1 MLDAVTCMNDLA
13 LRLRAAF
20 GERLIYLGLQGSY
33 ARGEADEQSDL
44 DVMCVLEGLTASDL
58 DAYRQIILQLPWAE
72 KACGFICGREELAAW
87 NPLEIACLLRS
98 TQDWVGSLKALV
110 PESTREDLRR
120 YVQLSAGNLYHEL
133 CHRRIYRGAARSVEA
148 LPRCGKTALYILQ
161 ALALLETG
169 SFPRTMAE
177 LTTLPNALDAQVAAR
192 VPELRRGD
200 APREQDFSL
209 MLDWCRQVLGRAKN
223 A

>member
-110 PESTREDLRR
+110 PE
-120 YVQLSAGNLYHEL
+120 APGWI
-133 CHRRIYRGAARSVEA
+133 CAAMCS
-148 LPRCGKTALYILQ
+148 
-161 ALALLETG
+161 
-169 SFPRTMAE
+169 
-177 LTTLPNALDAQVAAR
+177 
-192 VPELRRGD
+192 
-200 APREQDFSL
+200 
-209 MLDWCRQVLGRAKN
+209 
-223 A
+223 

>member
-1 MLDAVTCMNDLA
+1 MLDAQTCMNELA
-13 LRLRAAF
+13 QRLRAAF
-20 GERLIYLGLQGSY
+20 GGRLIYLGLQGSY
-33 ARGEADEQSDL
+33 ARGEADGQSDL
-44 DVMCVLEGLTASDL
+44 DVMCVLEGLSTADL
-58 DAYRQIILQLPWAE
+58 DAYGRIIRELPWAE

-87 NPLEIACLLRS
+87 NPLEIACLVR
-98 TQDWVGSLKALV
+98 TTHDWVGSLSALV
-110 PESTREDLRR
+110 PEYTGEDLRR
-120 YVQLSAGNLYHEL
+120 HVQLSAGNLYHEL

-148 LPRCGKTALYILQ
+148 LPGCGKTALYILQ

-177 LTTLPNALDAQVAAR
+177 LKTLPNALDAQVAAR

-200 APREQDFSL
+200 TPREEDFSL
-209 MLDWCRQVLGRAKN
+209 LLDWCGQVMARAKN